1 MLHARNANVTQAP
14 ARRAVLYGAWSV
26 GKDSWRQESF
36 PTDSHPG
43 DFRAGNLSHPCAPP
57 SYRIEG
63 GLWISGGSATTTRK
77 RGNLPAVR
85 RCDVARF
92 ERNERNK
99 RNEPWPGPRVGMAR
113 RNKRQNRFPARGICY
128 DARARPGPRSKIFS
142 YNEKKSYGGREK
154 IAAGENPFLR
164 IRRGKASGREFVLSM
179 CAARLPRGA

>member
-1 MLHARNANVTQAP
+1 MCAAVIPDRG
-14 ARRAVLYGAWSV
+14 RAVDEWWLGHHDAKARSFGRGA
-26 GKDSWRQESF
+26 R
-36 PTDSHPG
+36 P
-43 DFRAGNLSHPCAPP
+43 
-57 SYRIEG
+57 
-63 GLWISGGSATTTRK
+63 
-77 RGNLPAVR
+77 
-85 RCDVARF
+85 CDVARF

>member
-1 MLHARNANVTQAP
+1 MCAAVLPDRG
-14 ARRAVLYGAWSV
+14 RAVDKWWLGHHDA
-26 GKDSWRQESF
+26 KARQF
-36 PTDSHPG
+36 
-43 DFRAGNLSHPCAPP
+43 A
-57 SYRIEG
+57 
-63 GLWISGGSATTTRK
+63 
-77 RGNLPAVR
+77 RGPR

-142 YNEKKSYGGREK
+142 YNEKKSYGGRDK
-154 IAAGENPFLR
+154 IGVGENPFLR